1 MSSHDVFKPA
11 FEVIQKIEEAGGEA
25 YIVGGAVRDYL
36 SGRPVNDI
44 DIATSETPER
54 IQEIFEKVIP
64 VGIEHGTVIVRHR
77 SVSYEVTTY
86 RVEEGYEDYRHPDEV
101 TFVRDITLDLA
112 RRDFT
117 TNAIAMSRDGRL
129 IDPYHGHDA
138 IRNKKIEAVGEPSER
153 FHEDP
158 LRMMRAVR
166 FASQLS
172 FKIEKRT
179 EEALTHLSP
188 LLQHISIE
196 RIAVEVEK
204 IFGGSDYA
212 LGLQLLQSTGLKN
225 HLPILKDLDIHRNVP
240 YSPLFGWHE
249 IIAFYALQYPHLS
262 PENFMKSWKLSKDTK
277 KKTEQLLHAYK
288 TYERKK
294 NVTSWLVYQLDDEL
308 FASFSRLF
316 SALHEGNMNLDKDLT
331 DRKEQLP
338 IQNKKE
344 LSFQARDLLQLYTH
358 LPKGPWISEW
368 MDTIEHHVV
377 TGEIENDYEKI
388 KEWVRGW
395 NPPASN

>member
-1 MSSHDVFKPA
+1 MSSHEVFEPA

-44 DIATSETPER
+44 DIATSEKPER

-101 TFVRDITLDLA
+101 TFVQDITLDLA

-117 TNAIAMSRDGRL
+117 INAIAMSRDGRL

-138 IRNKKIEAVGEPSER
+138 IRNKRIEAVGEPSER

-172 FKIEKRT
+172 FKIEERT
-179 EEALTHLSP
+179 EEALNHLSP

-196 RIAVEVEK
+196 RIAVEMEK
-204 IFGGSDYA
+204 IFGGSNYA

-240 YSPLFGWHE
+240 YSLILGWHE
-249 IIAFYALQYPHLS
+249 IIAFYVLQYPHLTA
-262 PENFMKSWKLSKDTK
+262 ENFMKSWKLSKDTK
-277 KKTEQLLHAYK
+277 KKTEQLLHAYRK
-288 TYERKK
+288 YENEK
-294 NVTSWLVYQLDDEL
+294 NVTAWLIYQLEEEL
-308 FASFSRLF
+308 FPSFSRLV
-316 SALHEGNMNLDKDLT
+316 SALHRVDKISGEVLT
-331 DRKEQLP
+331 EAKKQLP
-338 IQNKKE
+338 IHNKRE
-344 LSFQARDLLQLYTH
+344 LTFQARDLLQLFTD

-368 MDTIEHHVV
+368 MDKIEYHVV
-377 TGEIENDYEKI
+377 TEEIENDYEKI
-388 KEWVRGW
+388 KEWVREW
-395 NPPASN
+395 NPPARN